1 MNRRLEEFGEDQL
14 LGLAAQNRGD
24 SAADLI
30 EKISQAVVAHTGD
43 EPQTDDMT
51 IIAVRVDA

>member
-14 LGLAAQNRGD
+14 IRLAAQNRGD
-24 SAADLI
+24 SAVELI

-51 IIAVRVDA
+51 IMAVRVDK